1 MLRKGAVTAL
11 EVAVVVVLVSLV
23 AGQAL
28 GYPVL
33 LGFVETGSMEPTLE
47 PGDGFVAVPKP
58 VAGPIEPGTV
68 IVFQAEQIQG
78 GGLTTHRVVE
88 ETERGYITRGD
99 ANPFTD
105 QDGEEP
111 PVKRAQ
117 IVAVA
122 LQVGGEVV
130 VVPELGTAV
139 TGVRGVLTALQR
151 ELAALVGSRSLL
163 GPTGV
168 GYVVSGL
175 LFAAYLVDLLVSDE
189 SGRERDRGRDRA
201 RDGGSD
207 VRLYVAAMALVV
219 VLAATAAMVV
229 PAGPQEY
236 GIVSAEF
243 ASDRPTVIPAG
254 ESKAVPYPLANDGL
268 VPTVVYV
275 ESASQGVAVDG
286 ARTVLGYGGR
296 AEATVTLRA
305 PPETGYYRRYV
316 VEHRYLAILPVP
328 VIDALHGIHPWL
340 ALAGV
345 NAALG
350 GGFYLLGRLL
360 LGSGRVRRR
369 SRSTGSR
376 RSGGFLE

>member
-11 EVAVVVVLVSLV
+11 EVVVVVVLVSLV

-189 SGRERDRGRDRA
+189 SGRDRGRDRS

-243 ASDRPTVIPAG
+243 ASDRPTVIPTG

-268 VPTVVYV
+268 IPTVVYV
-275 ESASQGVAVDG
+275 EPASQGVAVDG
-286 ARTVLGYGGR
+286 ARTVLGYGDR

-316 VEHRYLAILPVP
+316 AEHRYLAILPVP

-345 NAALG
+345 NAVLG